1 MQVAERE
8 LYAQDYLFKSATM
21 VKRSGTLNAMW
32 GIKMDT
38 TKAPVAQS
46 IVRRSPRV
54 VAMGKNQSRMDTFME
69 DRLLVAEIKKEK
81 SKRTKK

>member
-1 MQVAERE
+1 
-8 LYAQDYLFKSATM
+8 
-21 VKRSGTLNAMW
+21 
-32 GIKMDT
+32 MDT